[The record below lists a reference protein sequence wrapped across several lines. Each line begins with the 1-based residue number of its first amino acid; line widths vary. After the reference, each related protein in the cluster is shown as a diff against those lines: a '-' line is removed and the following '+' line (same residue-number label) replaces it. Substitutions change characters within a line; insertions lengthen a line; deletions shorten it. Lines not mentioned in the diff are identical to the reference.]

1 MDVEK
6 IEKVQSMRWS
16 GLRTYMACERGW
28 RTGGCSLLREGV
40 IYQTKK
46 GWSSANTIREAK
58 DHETKLDLRVAGK
71 ITKNDNIHKHCVD
84 RFRLDTRKNF
94 LTGRTGQLPTELVM
108 SQLLKIFSTPNY
120 KAMADLVSNVSESPA
135 TKRRLDEAT
144 CTCPIHPRPL
154 WFCASRSLP
163 FNWFRK
169 TSVSTKIQ
177 AVWMNLSEL
186 ARANK
191 ASDLFGLSMDCVS

>member
-6 IEKVQSMRWS
+6 MEKVQSMRWS
-16 GLRTYMACERGW
+16 GLRTHMACERGW

-58 DHETKLDLRVAGK
+58 DHEIKLVLRVAGK
-71 ITKNDNIHKHCVD
+71 IMKNDNIHKHCLD

-108 SQLLKIFSTPNY
+108 SQLLKIFKTPKY
-120 KAMADLVSNVSESPA
+120 KAMADLVSNVSKSPD

-154 WFCASRSLP
+154 WFCDSQSLP
-163 FNWFRK
+163 FNRFRK
-169 TSVSTKIQ
+169 TSVSTQNQ